1 MPSSNHEMLSKQSR
15 FGVGQVVLAGCIA
28 VVMAGLIAYPN
39 VGLALH
45 HPFVQ
50 PSPSVQTLHRQ
61 SMTNERPMPMCNST
75 ISAQELNKISITVS
89 DVLRQINS
97 FEELEAWFQAQSG
110 VVSTNSPDYL
120 IKTAPPRKELVVQ
133 FRLED
138 GSTVTKVFAI
148 VLYPDRTLDLADV
161 YDP

>member
-1 MPSSNHEMLSKQSR
+1 
-15 FGVGQVVLAGCIA
+15 
-28 VVMAGLIAYPN
+28 
-39 VGLALH
+39 
-45 HPFVQ
+45 
-50 PSPSVQTLHRQ
+50 
-61 SMTNERPMPMCNST
+61 MCNST